1 MSNSDGSDSDDG
13 RDGGGGGGGVTY
25 LERGFFVLV
34 SARGLRET
42 SRFGTRIARSSLCL
56 SAAPKKENILPSS
69 PGAFFYLSLFCFRS
83 LFFPP
88 LRPVSDRSSFTRSVS
103 RGTQVC
109 LSFVSPL
116 SFSCLIDIAVNV
128 LRLLD
133 DKLLS
138 RIMLL
143 AVICIVIVARPLD
156 VIDGYKTRDLIKR
169 CNTIVFF
176 INNSLA

>member
-1 MSNSDGSDSDDG
+1 MSSSPREDYAKRHDSA
-13 RDGGGGGGGVTY
+13 
-25 LERGFFVLV
+25 LV
-34 SARGLRET
+34 SRARLFVCPQR
-42 SRFGTRIARSSLCL
+42 RKRKIFSL
-56 SAAPKKENILPSS
+56 P

-83 LFFPP
+83 LFLPP

-116 SFSCLIDIAVNV
+116 SFSCLVDIVVNV

-169 CNTIVFF
+169 CNTIVF
-176 INNSLA
+176 LQTTL